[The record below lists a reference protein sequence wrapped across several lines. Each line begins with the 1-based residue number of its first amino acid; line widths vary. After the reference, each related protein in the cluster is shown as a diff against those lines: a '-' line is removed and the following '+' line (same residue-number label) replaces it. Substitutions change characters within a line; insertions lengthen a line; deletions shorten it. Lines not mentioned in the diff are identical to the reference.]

1 MKKNIVTSLMLLSLV
16 SMISPS
22 CSTVKTYNIEWKL
35 DNGTV
40 LKVDK
45 VEEGVVPQYTGETPT
60 KESTNDAILLFTNN
74 KLSLKDATGANKLS
88 VKEIICAPFSLA

>member
-1 MKKNIVTSLMLLSLV
+1 MKKNIVTCLMLLSLV

-45 VEEGVVPQYTGETPT
+45 VEEGALPQYTGETPT
-60 KESTNDAILLFTNN
+60 KESTNDAILLFT
-74 KLSLKDATGANKLS
+74 KSKSLASDATGANLLS
-88 VKEIICAPFSLA
+88 VIAII